1 MAALQEDR
9 SQAPAMIQGIM
20 AAVRCRPV
28 PTVVIQAA
36 QEALGLVR
44 AILVNNNNV
53 GKATLP

>member
-1 MAALQEDR
+1 MAGLQEDR
-9 SQAPAMIQGIM
+9 NQALAMIQGIK
-20 AAVRCRPV
+20 ATVRCRPV

-53 GKATLP
+53 GEATLP